1 MRYARS
7 EVYDNVRQPYFR
19 FFPSDWRGDQDLR
32 NCSLQARGLWVELM
46 ALMHTADPYGHLVI
60 GGFRYNVSNVAELAT
75 NVGCQPADFKR
86 AFAELAKF
94 HVFSIAED
102 GTIYSRRMVRDAEK
116 AESDRLN
123 GKTGGNPRIIAPDKS
138 VVKTGVN
145 PLDKPRDKAR
155 TRTPFGGG
163 VGDSSSDVL
172 DSEETSPCA
181 TSPAFD
187 LALAVIGRGLEADVI
202 EAHLALD
209 VHAAAYRQLG
219 SAETL
224 LAAYGHDAVMDRVEL
239 YIAAYRVGKM
249 IRRLSCLTVLETW
262 GWDNVWS
269 PEASKAKSTPE
280 LSDAGKAGLAAI
292 EAREIA
298 AAARKAAV
306 SA

>member
-1 MRYARS
+1 
-7 EVYDNVRQPYFR
+7 
-19 FFPSDWRGDQDLR
+19 
-32 NCSLQARGLWVELM
+32 M

-94 HVFSIAED
+94 HVFSISED

-116 AESDRLN
+116 AERDRLN
-123 GKTGGNPRIIAPDKS
+123 GKSGGNPSIISSDKP
-138 VVKTGVN
+138 VVKPGVN
-145 PLDKPRDKAR
+145 PMDKPRDKAR

-224 LAAYGHDAVMDRVEL
+224 LAAYGHAAVIERVEL
-239 YIAAYRVGKM
+239 YIAAYRVGK
-249 IRRLSCLTVLETW
+249 ITRRLSCLTLLDTW

-269 PEASKAKSTPE
+269 PRSKPADEPE
-280 LSDAGKAGLAAI
+280 RNEHAESVLAGLKARGAI
-292 EAREIA
+292 
-298 AAARKAAV
+298 
-306 SA
+306 